1 MGLRFLV
8 ELMRGVPVPVRG
20 VLLRVDGVRDD
31 GMRLEGLEL
40 EGLRLLMLGVVFRT
54 PDAEGIRLV
63 LELELAFVGMR
74 RYMSRRDEPVDF
86 EEPPTGFTV

>member
-1 MGLRFLV
+1 MV
-8 ELMRGVPVPVRG
+8 ELMRGVPVRG

-40 EGLRLLMLGVVFRT
+40 EGLPLLILGVVFRT

-63 LELELAFVGMR
+63 FELELAFVGMR
-74 RYMSRRDEPVDF
+74 RYMSRRDELVDF
-86 EEPPTGFTV
+86 EDPPTGFTV

>member
-1 MGLRFLV
+1 MV
-8 ELMRGVPVPVRG
+8 EPMRGVPVPVRG
-20 VLLRVDGVRDD
+20 VLLRVDGFRDD

-40 EGLRLLMLGVVFRT
+40 EGLRLLILGAVFRT

-63 LELELAFVGMR
+63 VELELASVGIR
-74 RYMSRRDEPVDF
+74 RYMSRRDELVEF

>member
-1 MGLRFLV
+1 MV

-54 PDAEGIRLV
+54 PDAVGIRLV

-86 EEPPTGFTV
+86 EAPPTGFTV